1 MKREEK
7 RETVELEPKRDQ
19 LAVGERVRVKSVTV
33 LAHDWHLLKKTMLDY
48 RRADGSWSS
57 LSRETYDRGNGA
69 TILLYDRTRG
79 TVVLVRQFRYP
90 AFVNNHDGML
100 IEAPAGLLDGK
111 NAEAAIRREAEEE
124 TGFRIGEVTKT
135 FEVFMSPGS
144 VTERV
149 AFFVAEYAS
158 HDRVSGGGGLESD
171 GEDIEVLEIA
181 FEDALEMVKN
191 GEIMDAKT
199 IMLLQYAQLEGLFET
214 S

>member
-1 MKREEK
+1 M
-7 RETVELEPKRDQ
+7 ELERNGDQ

-33 LAHDWHLLKKTMLDY
+33 LAHDWHLLKKTVLDY
-48 RRADGSWSS
+48 RRTDGSWSS

-100 IEAPAGLLDGK
+100 IETPAGLLDGK
-111 NAEAAIRREAEEE
+111 DAEAAIRREAEEE
-124 TGFRIGEVTKT
+124 TGFCIGEVRKA

-149 AFFVAEYAS
+149 AFFVAEYVS
-158 HDRVSGGGGLESD
+158 EDRVSEGGGLVSD

-181 FEDALEMVKN
+181 FEDALNMVKT
-191 GEIMDAKT
+191 GEIMDGKT
-199 IMLLQYAQLEGLFET
+199 IMLLQYAQLEGLFDTPLGEAA
-214 S
+214 